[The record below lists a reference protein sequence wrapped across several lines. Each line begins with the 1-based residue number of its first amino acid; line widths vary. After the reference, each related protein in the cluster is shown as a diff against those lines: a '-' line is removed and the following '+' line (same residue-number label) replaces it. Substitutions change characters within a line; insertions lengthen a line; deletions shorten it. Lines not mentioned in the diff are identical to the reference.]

1 MFVKTRNLKWLCC
14 TLFFFPPLFSVIWI
28 TKIHVIQFNVLFFSP
43 LSIFFFFIFMF
54 ETVSNEVF
62 SISSLPSFFFFFY
75 ASRLKYF
82 TFLTIPHYYYD
93 NIFVFFVYFNIY
105 FYIFLTMRKKKSF
118 HGKSC
123 LRSHRLSLKSLSCYQ
138 YVYFLKFFF
147 HSFL

>member
-62 SISSLPSFFFFFY
+62 SISSLPSFFFFY

-82 TFLTIPHYYYD
+82 TFLTIPHYYFD

-105 FYIFLTMRKKKSF
+105 FYIFLTMRKKKAF
-118 HGKSC
+118 MENPAYEAIDY
-123 LRSHRLSLKSLSCYQ
+123 L
-138 YVYFLKFFF
+138 
-147 HSFL
+147 